1 MSTPT
6 MDDAAKVLADPT
18 AYADDDR
25 LHAALTHLR
34 ANSPVAWVD
43 DRPYRPSWVI
53 TKHADILPIERDNE
67 LFIGEPRPLLTTAEG
82 DDIAKAQL
90 GGHALRRQTPR
101 PLTRMRLRHRDR
113 GTPEEQLE
121 VLLDFFRY
129 FAALTASPRE
139 RPTDDLA
146 SAIAN
151 GRIDGEPLSD
161 VDTASHY
168 NLPIRYSLR

>member
-1 MSTPT
+1 
-6 MDDAAKVLADPT
+6 
-18 AYADDDR
+18 
-25 LHAALTHLR
+25 
-34 ANSPVAWVD
+34 
-43 DRPYRPSWVI
+43 
-53 TKHADILPIERDNE
+53 
-67 LFIGEPRPLLTTAEG
+67 
-82 DDIAKAQL
+82 
-90 GGHALRRQTPR
+90 
-101 PLTRMRLRHRDR
+101 
-113 GTPEEQLE
+113 

-161 VDTASHY
+161 VDTASYY